1 MNTILRRV
9 ALSFSIVA
17 STLSVTATSPATAYT
32 WDECR
37 GSALPYPEPATV
49 IATPDT
55 LTPVMINHVGRHG
68 ARFPSSPKSVE
79 TIADALDRA
88 AQLGTITPQGQLL
101 RRICA
106 QVETATDGRWGQL
119 DSLGHAEQANLARR
133 MFEQYPEPFKSGEV
147 SSFSSYVPR
156 CRTSMFAFVHELSLL
171 DPHLNIS
178 ASSGP
183 EFTPIVRFFTVD
195 SAYLAFRDSKAL
207 KHAYKAYVDA
217 KLPLAPLERVLGTD
231 FPFPADPSDLAIAEY
246 QLLAGLSAIS
256 LPSPDIS
263 TFFTPEEYNRLW
275 SIFNLRQY
283 LRYSE
288 SYLSFSPAMAAAPLL
303 ADIIATTD
311 DFIYR
316 SKGAPVQLRFGHAET
331 LMPFLS
337 LLRIDGAHFV
347 AHDLDG
353 VASGWLDFRL
363 VPMAANARFIVFRSD
378 SGRYYMRF
386 DLNEQPTPLIAGN
399 PQLYLPL
406 RTALT
411 HLQSLLP

>member
-1 MNTILRRV
+1 MNTILRHV
-9 ALSFSIVA
+9 ALSFSIIAA
-17 STLSVTATSPATAYT
+17 SLSLTAATPATSYT

-37 GSALPYPEPATV
+37 GSALPYPEPTV
-49 IATPDT
+49 AAAAPDS

-68 ARFPSSPKSVE
+68 ARFPSSPKSVK
-79 TIADALDRA
+79 TIADALDKAER
-88 AQLGTITPQGQLL
+88 LGTITPDGQLL

-119 DSLGHAEQANLARR
+119 DSLGEAEQAGLALR
-133 MFEQYPEPFKSGEV
+133 MFRTFPEPFKAGEV
-147 SSFSSYVPR
+147 SALSSYVPR
-156 CRTSMFAFVHELSLL
+156 CRASMFAFVHELSLL

-183 EFTPIVRFFTVD
+183 EYTPIVRFFTVD
-195 SAYLAFRDSKAL
+195 STYLAFRESKAL
-207 KHAYKAYVDA
+207 KDAYRTYVSA
-217 KLPLAPLERVLGTD
+217 NRPLAPLERVLGSD
-231 FPFPADPSDLAIAEY
+231 FPFPADPADLAIAEY

-256 LPSPDIS
+256 LPSPDIA
-263 TFFTPEEYNRLW
+263 TFFTPDEYNRLW

-288 SYLSFSPAMAAAPLL
+288 SYLSASPALAAAPLL

-311 DFIYR
+311 DFVYR

-337 LLRIDGAHFV
+337 LLRIDGAHFT
-347 AHDLDG
+347 ARDLDG
-353 VASGWLDFRL
+353 VASRWLDFDL
-363 VPMAANARFIVFRSD
+363 VPMAANARFIVFCSD
-378 SGRYYMRF
+378 TGRYYLRF
-386 DLNEQPTPLIAGN
+386 DLNETPTPLIAGN
-399 PQLYLPL
+399 PQIYLPL
-406 RTALT
+406 NVALT